1 MINDAYVYLRDDRDG
16 DRSLRT
22 KYYTEPLD
30 PKSYYDLGVKEA
42 ERENY
47 REAIYNFSF
56 AIKLDCCIYTKLR
69 SEVVFLNEEK
79 KLKNAG
85 DRARNKARL
94 SLDRVRLQL
103 GLK

>member
-1 MINDAYVYLRDDRDG
+1 MKKETKGTGKPRNLLSEQLENDGSFYPYFWF
-16 DRSLRT
+16 
-22 KYYTEPLD
+22 E
-30 PKSYYDLGVKEA
+30 EA
-42 ERENY
+42 N
-47 REAIYNFSF
+47 N
-56 AIKLDCCIYTKLR
+56 TKLR